1 MFLHPIP
8 SPETECDVVHNIE
21 NRGVALSDCLA
32 GKSFARPAGV
42 TKNVTSRR
50 AASRFVA
57 KIIVLDGVGLI
68 EVSVMAQVVG
78 LDGLARLML
87 PHPCL

>member
-1 MFLHPIP
+1 VFLHPIP
-8 SPETECDVVHNIE
+8 SPEAECDVVHNIE
-21 NRGVALSDCLA
+21 NRWAALSDCLT
-32 GKSFARPAGV
+32 GKSFARPVGV

-57 KIIVLDGVGLI
+57 KIIILMGVELI
-68 EVSVMAQVVG
+68 EVSVMARVVG
-78 LDGLARLML
+78 LGGLARLML